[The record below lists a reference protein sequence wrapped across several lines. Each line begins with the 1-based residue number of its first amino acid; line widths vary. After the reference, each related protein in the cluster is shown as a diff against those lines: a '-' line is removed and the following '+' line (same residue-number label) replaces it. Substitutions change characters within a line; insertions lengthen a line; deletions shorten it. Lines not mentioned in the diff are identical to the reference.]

1 MAIKAEPKKLSI
13 REGRTH
19 VYYNRNTDI
28 AIPISE
34 FIREINL
41 LNNHRASQLSHA
53 MDSTFL
59 PAN

>member
-19 VYYNRNTDI
+19 VYYSRNNDI

-41 LNNHRASQLSHA
+41 LNNHQASQLSHVI
-53 MDSTFL
+53 DSTFS